1 MTSVASPRD
10 RGGWWTTLLRGY
22 VIVVL
27 LLAAVWAFSVMG
39 PMSSALEESQQN
51 GLVAVAQT
59 ASVALETSELPAETV
74 IDRIAA
80 DDNLRLTLVSETG
93 EVLAEST
100 DAGMTNHASR
110 PEVIAALAGEVGYD
124 RRLSETDGIEYLY
137 AAIPC
142 EYEGST
148 CVLRVSMPVSQ
159 AHEDLSR
166 LRWTSIVLLVASTVL
181 AAGAAWL
188 MARRAAVPVDRLERV
203 RTDFVANASHELKTP
218 VAGIRLL
225 SESIEATSEDGDL
238 EATRA
243 FSGRLSKEV
252 ARLQSLVTD
261 LMDLSRLEDEFRSPN
276 AAATCDLAGIV
287 ATAVESRLP
296 NVREHGLT
304 LELDESHWEA
314 GGRARISAADAT
326 LVVDNLIDNAIAYT
340 EEGMVS
346 VLLATEGHDAVLRVA
361 DTGIGI
367 PARDQERIFERFY
380 RVDKARSREEGG
392 TGLGLALVRHAVD
405 RAGGSISVESELD
418 VGSTFTVSLPL
429 A

>member
-1 MTSVASPRD
+1 MTSIASPRD

-100 DAGMTNHASR
+100 DSGMTNHASR

-142 EYEGST
+142 EHEGST

-166 LRWTSIVLLVASTVL
+166 LRWTSIVLLVASTIL

-188 MARRAAVPVDRLERV
+188 MARRAAVPVDHLERV

-252 ARLQSLVTD
+252 TRLQSLVTD

-340 EEGMVS
+340 EEGVVS

-405 RAGGSISVESELD
+405 RAGGSISVESELG